1 MSRCIFIFRL
11 SVNLYHIPRKIFRI
25 WTTIEKL
32 TFLNINTSAKRDKND
47 FWDTFVDREITKRNN
62 TFLKGKFL
70 IFRIPEKIRTERDS
84 KYNVFLYTLPLHS
97 SRGYSYIKDFRKEHD
112 KFSSQSRGNIFQSM
126 LTRKKFSQEVFSG
139 ISCLC
144 TRDIYIYIFQ
154 RDLFYHCWRE
164 RARVYRSILRIIYLK
179 ILNNFK

>member
-1 MSRCIFIFRL
+1 MYFYFSTFF
-11 SVNLYHIPRKIFRI
+11 IPRKIFRI
-25 WTTIEKL
+25 WTIIEKL

-47 FWDTFVDREITKRNN
+47 FWDTFIDREITKRNN

-97 SRGYSYIKDFRKEHD
+97 SRGYSYIKNFRKEHD
-112 KFSSQSRGNIFQSM
+112 KFSSQSPGNIFQSM
-126 LTRKKFSQEVFSG
+126 LTRKKFSQEVFPG

-144 TRDIYIYIFQ
+144 TRDIYIYIF
-154 RDLFYHCWRE
+154 FKGIYFTIVEEKEH
-164 RARVYRSILRIIYLK
+164 AFTGVYYE
-179 ILNNFK
+179 

>member
-11 SVNLYHIPRKIFRI
+11 SVKLNLYHIPRKIFRI
-25 WTTIEKL
+25 WTIIEKL

-47 FWDTFVDREITKRNN
+47 FWDTFIDREITKRNN

-126 LTRKKFSQEVFSG
+126 LTRKKFSQEVFPG

-144 TRDIYIYIFQ
+144 TRDIYIYIF
-154 RDLFYHCWRE
+154 FKGIYFTIVEEKEH
-164 RARVYRSILRIIYLK
+164 AFTGVYYE
-179 ILNNFK
+179 

>member
-1 MSRCIFIFRL
+1 MYFYFSTFF
-11 SVNLYHIPRKIFRI
+11 IPRKIFRI
-25 WTTIEKL
+25 WTIIEKL

-47 FWDTFVDREITKRNN
+47 FWDTFIDREITKRNN

-97 SRGYSYIKDFRKEHD
+97 SRGYSYIKNFRKEHD

-126 LTRKKFSQEVFSG
+126 LTRKKFSQEVFPG

-144 TRDIYIYIFQ
+144 TRDIYIFFKGIYFTIVEEKEHAFTG
-154 RDLFYHCWRE
+154 
-164 RARVYRSILRIIYLK
+164 VYYE
-179 ILNNFK
+179 

>member
-1 MSRCIFIFRL
+1 MIF
-11 SVNLYHIPRKIFRI
+11 
-25 WTTIEKL
+25 
-32 TFLNINTSAKRDKND
+32 
-47 FWDTFVDREITKRNN
+47 DTFIDREITKRNN

-126 LTRKKFSQEVFSG
+126 LTRKKFSQEVFPG

-144 TRDIYIYIFQ
+144 TRDIYIYIF
-154 RDLFYHCWRE
+154 FKGIYFTIVEEKKH
-164 RARVYRSILRIIYLK
+164 AFTGVYYE
-179 ILNNFK
+179 

>member
-1 MSRCIFIFRL
+1 MH
-11 SVNLYHIPRKIFRI
+11 HIPRKIFRI
-25 WTTIEKL
+25 WTIIEKL
-32 TFLNINTSAKRDKND
+32 IFLNINTSAKRDKND
-47 FWDTFVDREITKRNN
+47 FWDTFIDREITKRNN

-126 LTRKKFSQEVFSG
+126 LTRKKFSQEVFPG

-144 TRDIYIYIFQ
+144 TRDIYIYISKGF
-154 RDLFYHCWRE
+154 
-164 RARVYRSILRIIYLK
+164 ILPLLK
-179 ILNNFK
+179 RKSTRLQEYITNNLSQNFK